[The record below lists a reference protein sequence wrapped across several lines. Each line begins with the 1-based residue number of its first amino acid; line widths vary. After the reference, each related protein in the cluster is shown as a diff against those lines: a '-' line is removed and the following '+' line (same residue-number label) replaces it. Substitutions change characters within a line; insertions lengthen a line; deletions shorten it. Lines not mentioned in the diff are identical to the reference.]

1 MTENLEPI
9 VVFSNPNA
17 THFLD
22 SNLEKKKKKVCVSES
37 LALREEQYTEVKVCQ
52 SSSSSPL
59 TCSPA
64 SCPLF
69 LRVGIRMVNN
79 FTN

>member
-22 SNLEKKKKKVCVSES
+22 SNLGKKKKKSVCE
-37 LALREEQYTEVKVCQ
+37 
-52 SSSSSPL
+52 
-59 TCSPA
+59 
-64 SCPLF
+64 
-69 LRVGIRMVNN
+69 
-79 FTN
+79 